1 MRCKGREIKTAR
13 HLQDGRTSSDLNSLK
28 GSCSSLGAEN
38 EKERKRASRAG
49 KDSLA
54 QPTPRLSPPARSAG
68 GGGPRRSP
76 GPQPPST
83 AAAATAA
90 SPARHTCPL
99 PAAPLP
105 SVPHLASALS
115 ASPPRSPHPIA
126 SAPLSPPLR
135 SPQPRRLSCLSPPS
149 APPDPPRAAAGA
161 EERSR

>member
-1 MRCKGREIKTAR
+1 MLTLPPASSPTLKEKHDIYVFYSEIRRAGMRCKGREIKTDQ

-76 GPQPPST
+76 GPRPPS
-83 AAAATAA
+83 AAAATATG
-90 SPARHTCPL
+90 PARHTCPL

-105 SVPHLASALS
+105 SVPHLTSPRLS
-115 ASPPRSPHPIA
+115 
-126 SAPLSPPLR
+126 PLSPAAPLPSAHR
-135 SPQPRRLSCLSPPS
+135 LSPP
-149 APPDPPRAAAGA
+149 
-161 EERSR
+161 